1 MNENAAQAT
10 SNADPRSRSASASA
24 ATATATAASD
34 SDPAAT
40 RAVARARL
48 TAGDTAGA
56 AVLVEDLMRKSP
68 NDPETLL
75 LAADLS
81 LSRGSNQNARAILN
95 VILAVDGDSQAVW
108 SRLNAIGGAY
118 PRRPMLLSQIAQSQ
132 SFFHQKLTV
141 RYAAARRP
149 LFVDRLRG
157 KRVLHVGCVDH
168 PIFRPETNLHVYLD
182 KFAGELHGCDT
193 AVDGIPALQ
202 RFVRGPIF
210 RGLDEVVARG
220 ERYDAVL
227 VPEVLEHA
235 PDANAFLGQL
245 FRVAANEFIVT
256 APNFKPQFAQSAYNN
271 DVFEEL
277 VHPDHKCYF
286 SPYTLL
292 ASVAPFVA
300 RDRDGLE
307 LFLLEKHHSVCV
319 WVHVNA
325 LAQSAGP
332 SSAT

>member
-1 MNENAAQAT
+1 MNPNPTQETA
-10 SNADPRSRSASASA
+10 SPGPLSRLVSGPAS
-24 ATATATAASD
+24 T
-34 SDPAAT
+34 SDPDLAGR
-40 RAVARARL
+40 RALARARL
-48 TAGDTAGA
+48 TAGDVTGA
-56 AVLVEDLMRKSP
+56 AVLVEELMRKTA

-81 LSRGSNQNARAILN
+81 LARQSTENARAILN
-95 VILAVDGDSQAVW
+95 VILAIDGDSETVW

-118 PRRPMLLSQIAQSQ
+118 PPRPQPLDRIAESK
-132 SFFHQKLTV
+132 SFFHQKLAV
-141 RYAAARRP
+141 RYAAARRA

-157 KRVLHVGCVDH
+157 KRVLHVGCVDY

-182 KFAGELHGCDT
+182 KFAAELHGCDT
-193 AVDGIPALQ
+193 AVDGIPELQ

-210 RGLDEVVARG
+210 GSLDEVVARE

-235 PDANAFLGQL
+235 PDANAFLKQL
-245 FRVAANEFIVT
+245 FRVSARQFIVT
-256 APNFKPQFAQSAYNN
+256 APNFKPQFAQSAYKD

-292 ASVAPFVA
+292 KSVAPFVA
-300 RDRDGLE
+300 GDRDGLE

-325 LAQSAGP
+325 LAHPGG
-332 SSAT
+332 SSSGS